1 LTDIFVDVEFMV
13 MISPLINF
21 LRLLRHISEE
31 DEAIIATY
39 FEHKFFKEGDFLFK
53 GHRVCTELFFV
64 CKGVLRIV
72 TNNDK
77 GIDITHFFY
86 KESQICTI
94 LQSFNDAT
102 PTDPGIQA
110 ACDAEVLVITKSK
123 LLALYEQ
130 LPYMKEIIDK
140 INQQHLIE
148 KVRIRN
154 SYLGEDAENQYKL
167 FIMQQPD
174 IALRVPLKDIA
185 SYLGITPQSLSR
197 IRKNIR

>member
-1 LTDIFVDVEFMV
+1 
-13 MISPLINF
+13 MINPLIDF
-21 LRLLRHISEE
+21 LRLLRYISAE
-31 DEAIIATY
+31 DEAIIAAY
-39 FEHKFFKEGDFLFK
+39 FEHRFFKEGDFLFS
-53 GHRVCTELFFV
+53 GHRVCTEMFFV

-86 KESQICTI
+86 KENQICTI

-123 LLALYEQ
+123 LLALYER

-148 KVRIRN
+148 KVRVRN

-197 IRKNIR
+197 IRKNISRDY

>member
-1 LTDIFVDVEFMV
+1 MV
-13 MISPLINF
+13 MISPLIDF
-21 LRLLRHISEE
+21 LRLLRYISAE

-39 FEHKFFKEGDFLFK
+39 FEHRFFKEGDFLFS

-86 KESQICTI
+86 KENQICTI
-94 LQSFNDAT
+94 LQSFNDET

-130 LPYMKEIIDK
+130 LPYMKGIIDK

-148 KVRIRN
+148 KVRVRN

-197 IRKNIR
+197 IRKNISRDY

>member
-1 LTDIFVDVEFMV
+1 
-13 MISPLINF
+13 MINPLIDF
-21 LRLLRHISEE
+21 LRLLRYISAE

-39 FEHKFFKEGDFLFK
+39 FEHRFFKEGDFLFS

-86 KESQICTI
+86 KENQICTI

-123 LLALYEQ
+123 LLALYER

-148 KVRIRN
+148 KVRVRN

-197 IRKNIR
+197 IRKNISRDY

>member
-1 LTDIFVDVEFMV
+1 MV
-13 MISPLINF
+13 MISPLIDF
-21 LRLLRHISEE
+21 LRLLRYISEE

-39 FEHKFFKEGDFLFK
+39 FEHKFFKEGDFLFN

-86 KESQICTI
+86 KENQICTI

-148 KVRIRN
+148 KVRVRN

-197 IRKNIR
+197 IRKNISRDY

>member
-1 LTDIFVDVEFMV
+1 MV
-13 MISPLINF
+13 MISPLIDF
-21 LRLLRHISEE
+21 LKLLRYISEE
-31 DEAIIATY
+31 DEAIIATC

-53 GHRVCTELFFV
+53 GHRICTELFFV

-86 KESQICTI
+86 KENQICTI
-94 LQSFNDAT
+94 LQSFNEAT